1 MKVYIMV
8 RDGFPYGMAAT
19 NRVICYAKG
28 LIANG
33 IPCEVIVVRRTEVY
47 GKPILNLHAQGSY
60 QNIPFRYIGGH
71 TQRSKSRFCRVISD
85 WLDVFRI
92 WKFCQTGTESS
103 DVILNYLREDR
114 LNWFILNAAHRNKVK
129 VIRELCEY
137 PYGGKR
143 ECSDKTLKRI
153 FKKFDGFIVI
163 SEALKK
169 VAEKYKSEKAR
180 IIKVPILVNE
190 SRFEEGTEKVD
201 VGVPYLFHAGTLTEY
216 KDAVISTL
224 KAFIIAVNEIK
235 IPVKYLLAGPVSP
248 HKREIEGLLYE
259 HRIENRVIFL
269 GNLKPSEVIKYQK
282 GAFLTVVNKNDNIQN
297 RYGFSTKLG
306 EILWSGTPVITTTVG
321 EANYY
326 LKDGESAYIVEPH
339 NPRLIAEK
347 IIQAFSNPEESRK
360 IAEAGKKIAQDSFNC
375 LSQGKRLAS
384 FFSSFSF

>member
-1 MKVYIMV
+1 M
-8 RDGFPYGMAAT
+8 
-19 NRVICYAKG
+19 
-28 LIANG
+28 
-33 IPCEVIVVRRTEVY
+33 
-47 GKPILNLHAQGSY
+47 
-60 QNIPFRYIGGH
+60 
-71 TQRSKSRFCRVISD
+71 
-85 WLDVFRI
+85 
-92 WKFCQTGTESS
+92 
-103 DVILNYLREDR
+103 
-114 LNWFILNAAHRNKVK
+114 
-129 VIRELCEY
+129 
-137 PYGGKR
+137 
-143 ECSDKTLKRI
+143 
-153 FKKFDGFIVI
+153 
-163 SEALKK
+163 
-169 VAEKYKSEKAR
+169 
-180 IIKVPILVNE
+180 VNE

-248 HKREIEGLLYE
+248 HKKEIEGLLYE
-259 HRIENRVIFL
+259 HKIENRVIFL